1 MLYIMSLLSDSSS
14 PLDINSR
21 LFEQKIKFL
30 HVFSFSRDCISIGR
44 NVKIIGEDLN
54 IPVFRRRTGGG
65 AVFHGQMRDL
75 CFAFTFESQRGIKDI
90 FSCVGNIVGE
100 FILNEFKLPTFEVK
114 ENGDVIFNKIKIAG
128 ISSARSGKFFLFEGC
143 ILILRDWKNLEMK
156 NLEIPH
162 FFDGKFS
169 SFCFN
174 FWGQKMENLE
184 NFCKV
189 SFSLFSFLKQKI
201 ASL

>member
-1 MLYIMSLLSDSSS
+1 
-14 PLDINSR
+14 
-21 LFEQKIKFL
+21 
-30 HVFSFSRDCISIGR
+30 
-44 NVKIIGEDLN
+44 
-54 IPVFRRRTGGG
+54 
-65 AVFHGQMRDL
+65 
-75 CFAFTFESQRGIKDI
+75 
-90 FSCVGNIVGE
+90 
-100 FILNEFKLPTFEVK
+100 
-114 ENGDVIFNKIKIAG
+114 
-128 ISSARSGKFFLFEGC
+128 
-143 ILILRDWKNLEMK
+143 MK

>member
-1 MLYIMSLLSDSSS
+1 MS
-14 PLDINSR
+14 
-21 LFEQKIKFL
+21 FL
-30 HVFSFSRDCISIGR
+30 TR
-44 NVKIIGEDLN
+44 
-54 IPVFRRRTGGG
+54 
-65 AVFHGQMRDL
+65 
-75 CFAFTFESQRGIKDI
+75 
-90 FSCVGNIVGE
+90 
-100 FILNEFKLPTFEVK
+100 
-114 ENGDVIFNKIKIAG
+114 IKIAG

-156 NLEIPH
+156 NLEIPY